1 MKKHIVCYGDS
12 NTHGACKDPNDS
24 ADHGSRFNENER
36 WTCLLQKKLGE
47 DYLVIEEGLSGRN
60 CAFDDPIHEG
70 MNGVKHI
77 TPILMS
83 HEPVDL
89 LIIMLGTNDT
99 KAHFGATPVNIAGAM
114 ERLIRKAQST
124 LCWGDHSPRI
134 LVVCP
139 PHILDGLYDDEAGL
153 KMGPG
158 CPEKSRAL
166 AKYYR
171 KVADSTGCEFMD
183 AEGIAEFN
191 KIDCMHLTSKGH
203 RCLAAALAEKV
214 TGILAAQC

>member
-1 MKKHIVCYGDS
+1 MKKHIVCFGDS
-12 NTHGACKDPNDS
+12 NTHGACKDPADS
-24 ADHGSRFNENER
+24 ADHGSRFNEYER
-36 WTCLLQKKLGE
+36 WTCLLQKMLGE

-60 CAFDDPIHEG
+60 CAFEDPIHEG
-70 MNGVKHI
+70 MSGVAHI
-77 TPILMS
+77 TPILM
-83 HEPVDL
+83 L

-114 ERLIRKAQST
+114 ERLVRKAQST
-124 LCWGDHSPRI
+124 LCWGGHEPKI
-134 LVVCP
+134 LVICP
-139 PHILDGLYDDEAGL
+139 PHIGEGLYDDDAGL

-171 KVADSTGCEFMD
+171 QVAETTGCAFMD

-191 KIDCMHLTSKGH
+191 QIDCMHLTSKGH
-203 RCLAAALAEKV
+203 RCLAEALAERIPALL
-214 TGILAAQC
+214 G